1 MIRALVDEGLLFLA
15 PFAVFALVL
24 LLRRRQ
30 VLHGPSW
37 APNVVWLA
45 MAGLALVL
53 ASFLYAGLLER
64 RPTTGFVP
72 THVEN
77 GRVVPG
83 QFK

>member
-1 MIRALVDEGLLFLA
+1 MIRVFLDEGLIFIA

-24 LLRRRQ
+24 LLRRQQ

-45 MAGLALVL
+45 IAGLGLVL
-53 ASFLYAGLLER
+53 ASFLYAGLLEH
-64 RPTTGFVP
+64 RPISGFVP
-72 THVEN
+72 THIEN

-83 QFK
+83 EFK